1 MHRHGRGFT
10 LIETVVTLT
19 VLAIIAGITA
29 YGIGHAVRAQQ
40 KAQTVFETLDR
51 LRLASERLAREL
63 RSVRRDPATP
73 ANYDFLSRSATS
85 VSFRRLEADDV
96 TVTTVTVSS
105 GGGNL
110 DLGYDNPAGSWRLTD
125 QVSTFTLAY
134 YQADGV
140 TPASSNADVAFVE
153 FELVLLDGNGNSYP
167 QRTRVA
173 LRNTQ

>member
-1 MHRHGRGFT
+1 MPGHSRGFT

-19 VLAIIAGITA
+19 VLAIVAGITA
-29 YGIGHAVRAQQ
+29 YAIGHAVRAQQ
-40 KAQTVFETLDR
+40 KAETVFETLDR

-63 RSVRRDPATP
+63 RSVRRDPAAP
-73 ANYDFLSRSATS
+73 ANYDFLSRTANS

-96 TVTTVTVSS
+96 TVTTVNIAAS
-105 GGGNL
+105 GANL
-110 DLGYDNPAGSWRLTD
+110 DLGYDSPPGSWRLTD
-125 QVSTFTLAY
+125 QVSGFSLAY

-140 TPASSNADVAFVE
+140 TPATGNADVAFVE

-173 LRNTQ
+173 LRNRQ